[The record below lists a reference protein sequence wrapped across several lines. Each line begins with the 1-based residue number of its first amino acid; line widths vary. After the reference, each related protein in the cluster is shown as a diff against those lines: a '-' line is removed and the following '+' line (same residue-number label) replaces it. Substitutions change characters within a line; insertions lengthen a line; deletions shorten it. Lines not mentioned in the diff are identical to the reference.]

1 MDEHGHD
8 EDNRTCKKAGLFFFW
23 GWLSPNLYSTTH
35 KPLIAFSMLSAFF
48 FFLHCGSPT
57 HCVHFIAEVVRSL
70 TFCVQ
75 LNFRRKA
82 FFQFASQAVEQVQLT
97 LNPKSICL
105 WVARGG
111 FTAHPR
117 TSTLVKSREG
127 GWRYANSE
135 RP

>member
-1 MDEHGHD
+1 MMKITGRARKRVSSFLKSGSA
-8 EDNRTCKKAGLFFFW
+8 RTF
-23 GWLSPNLYSTTH
+23 T
-35 KPLIAFSMLSAFF
+35 KPHTIRLLHFPCCLHFF

-57 HCVHFIAEVVRSL
+57 LCVHFIAEVVRSL
-70 TFCVQ
+70 TLCVQ
-75 LNFRRKA
+75 LDFRRKA

-117 TSTLVKSREG
+117 TSTLVKSRKG
-127 GWRYANSE
+127 GWRYANSK